1 MAADGFF
8 SVENLSKNFGG
19 LAAVSDLS
27 FAIKEGEIRGLIGP
41 NGAGKTTVFN
51 LISGFY
57 RPSAGKILYRGEN
70 IAGLKSHQIAK
81 RGVVRTFQ
89 GTTLFQEF
97 TVLDNVIV
105 GRYMHTTVS
114 MVTALLGSARAN
126 ERKNEAKALEILSF
140 LGLAE
145 RKDELASNLSHGHQR
160 ALGIAIGLAAEP
172 KLLMLDEP
180 FAGMNPEETRQMMD
194 HIEKVRQQGI
204 TILLVEHDMQ
214 AVMGLCDYITV
225 ISFGRLLAEG
235 APAAIRANK
244 DVIEAY
250 LGRGAHAA

>member
-1 MAADGFF
+1 MAANGFF

-27 FAIKEGEIRGLIGP
+27 FAVKEGEIRGLIGP

-57 RPSAGKILYRGEN
+57 RPSAGKILYRGGN

-81 RGVVRTFQ
+81 KGVVRTFQ

-114 MVTALLGSARAN
+114 MITGLLGTARAN
-126 ERKNEAKALEILSF
+126 ERENEAKALEILSF

-180 FAGMNPEETRQMMD
+180 FAGMNSEETRQMMD

-235 APAAIRANK
+235 VPAAIRSNK

-250 LGRGAHAA
+250 LGKGSHAA